1 MSVMSVISIF
11 FFKCRWLRTLLP
23 VVNGDISRLLI
34 SHQRELIFFK
44 QSASHFW
51 NETLN
56 LFDCQPFCQN
66 CVNQRYLHKMS
77 ASAKNHILPRS
88 RAGDNTFLKKLYIW
102 VFPRILRRNI
112 KFVIKRPEKTNYSDF
127 ESVLWA
133 EVISY
138 LLTHKT
144 FCNLF

>member
-11 FFKCRWLRTLLP
+11 FLNADDYVLYFLSLMA
-23 VVNGDISRLLI
+23 I
-34 SHQRELIFFK
+34 SHDYSSHTSENWFFFK

-102 VFPRILRRNI
+102 VFPRISRRNI
-112 KFVIKRPEKTNYSDF
+112 KFVIKHPEKTNYSDF